1 MDYMRTNMRA
11 KSIPFI
17 FIALFTLQ
25 IDAQFQQGRDYQR
38 ISSVIPIK
46 KDGKVE
52 VIEAFWYGCGACFSF
67 EPTLNRWRS
76 DLDDDTKFSKLPVA
90 WGPIHQLHAK
100 LFYTIEALNLGSNGH
115 NAVFNAIHKEGNYL
129 TSDNAI
135 IDFLG
140 SLGVE
145 EADVLKQINS
155 FSVKQKVKRSIELS
169 KKLKVN
175 GVPMMFVDGTFKVQ
189 AQRNHND
196 MLDIIDYLIKIQ
208 KPNS

>member
-1 MDYMRTNMRA
+1 M
-11 KSIPFI
+11 
-17 FIALFTLQ
+17 
-25 IDAQFQQGRDYQR
+25 
-38 ISSVIPIK
+38 
-46 KDGKVE
+46 
-52 VIEAFWYGCGACFSF
+52 
-67 EPTLNRWRS
+67 
-76 DLDDDTKFSKLPVA
+76 PVA

-100 LFYTIEALNLGSNGH
+100 LFYTIEALNLGNNGH

-135 IDFLG
+135 IDFLA

-145 EADVLKQINS
+145 EADVLKQMNS
-155 FSVKQKVKRSIELS
+155 FSVKQKVKRSVELS

-196 MLDIIDYLIKIQ
+196 MLDIIDYLINIQ

>member
-1 MDYMRTNMRA
+1 M
-11 KSIPFI
+11 
-17 FIALFTLQ
+17 
-25 IDAQFQQGRDYQR
+25 
-38 ISSVIPIK
+38 
-46 KDGKVE
+46 
-52 VIEAFWYGCGACFSF
+52 
-67 EPTLNRWRS
+67 
-76 DLDDDTKFSKLPVA
+76 PVA

-135 IDFLG
+135 IDFLA

-145 EADVLKQINS
+145 EDDVLKQMNS

>member
-1 MDYMRTNMRA
+1 MDSKGNIRRQPWEYEKEDRA
-11 KSIPFI
+11 P
-17 FIALFTLQ
+17 
-25 IDAQFQQGRDYQR
+25 
-38 ISSVIPIK
+38 
-46 KDGKVE
+46 
-52 VIEAFWYGCGACFSF
+52 
-67 EPTLNRWRS
+67 
-76 DLDDDTKFSKLPVA
+76 
-90 WGPIHQLHAK
+90 AK

-140 SLGVE
+140 SLGAE
-145 EADVLKQINS
+145 EADVIKQMNS

>member
-1 MDYMRTNMRA
+1 M
-11 KSIPFI
+11 
-17 FIALFTLQ
+17 
-25 IDAQFQQGRDYQR
+25 
-38 ISSVIPIK
+38 
-46 KDGKVE
+46 
-52 VIEAFWYGCGACFSF
+52 
-67 EPTLNRWRS
+67 
-76 DLDDDTKFSKLPVA
+76 PVA

-100 LFYTIEALNLGSNGH
+100 LFYTIEALDLGNNGH
-115 NAVFNAIHKEGNYL
+115 SAVFNAIHKEGNYL

-135 IDFLG
+135 IDFLA

-145 EADVLKQINS
+145 EDDVLKQMNS

-175 GVPMMFVDGTFKVQ
+175 GVPMMFVDGTFKVL